1 MNGYDEPPTPSQDP
15 DDKYSLILIEDSQS
29 RPFSSDDEQAM
40 NERTLKDASQHLM
53 DSLAK
58 LDILFRASRGLQ
70 REDVLTLIID
80 GPILSSLH
88 DVHDLAIKAHNTVE
102 YLREQEA

>member
-1 MNGYDEPPTPSQDP
+1 MNMEDRIE
-15 DDKYSLILIEDSQS
+15 KYSSMLIE
-29 RPFSSDDEQAM
+29 PEWNNEDDEQAL

-58 LDILFRASRGLQ
+58 MDILFRAMEELRLLGNT
-70 REDVLTLIID
+70 TLILG

-88 DVHDLAIKAHNTVE
+88 DVHDLAVKAANTVE